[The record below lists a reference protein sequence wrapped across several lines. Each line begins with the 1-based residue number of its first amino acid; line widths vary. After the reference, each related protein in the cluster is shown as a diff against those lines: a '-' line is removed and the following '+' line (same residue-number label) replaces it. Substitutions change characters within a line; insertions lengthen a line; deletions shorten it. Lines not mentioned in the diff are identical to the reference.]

1 MMYMYP
7 KVSETHPFVQGVQKC
22 MLVIRKSKEHLR
34 MRAESSKQSLS
45 FHIWPQ
51 LATCSVDSSI
61 FSSSADVCEHPGN
74 HLQYCSD
81 YIERGSSKEIPS

>member
-1 MMYMYP
+1 MYMYP

-45 FHIWPQ
+45 IFGHSWQHVLWTVEFFP
-51 LATCSVDSSI
+51 LLPMSVSI
-61 FSSSADVCEHPGN
+61 RETTFSVV
-74 HLQYCSD
+74 Q
-81 YIERGSSKEIPS
+81 II